1 MFLSHFFHIFTF
13 NFTRSIKQLE
23 HLFFCLSQIPLEQ
36 SDLSLQINALATAT
50 ALTTLYCLLFI
61 AAIYFG
67 SSRAGAWP
75 LSWCDAVLSLGS
87 GHMTETPII
96 QSYTDTAHISPG
108 PEAQHNWAGGTG
120 TQSCCSSWMA
130 PALTIDMMKVF
141 HLKQNM
147 NWERALVTTEE
158 LFASLPRVSWENSY
172 L

>member
-1 MFLSHFFHIFTF
+1 MFLSYFFHIFTF
-13 NFTRSIKQLE
+13 DFTRSIKQLE

-96 QSYTDTAHISPG
+96 QTQHTSHP
-108 PEAQHNWAGGTG
+108 AQRRSTTEQGEQARGAE
-120 TQSCCSSWMA
+120 CSSWMA
-130 PALTIDMMKVF
+130 PAPTIDMMKVF

-147 NWERALVTTEE
+147 NWERTLVTTEE
-158 LFASLPRVSWENSY
+158 LFASLPRVSWENVY